1 MKILVLIAGVLALGI
16 ALVLLA
22 LTFQQPELQAEKAA
36 LPEQKTE
43 TATSTPVTS
52 NTGAE
57 PQAEQQVEVIAVV
70 QPASQAAE
78 QPLTATQQAC
88 LELEKRQL
96 EDVQDA
102 ESRLDDAR
110 EEYEDA
116 KETYDD
122 VLENRDH
129 DDAHVAK
136 IRAERDAAKE
146 EMDDAEKARDN
157 AIRKLSRTRIEC
169 NLYS

>member
-22 LTFQQPELQAEKAA
+22 LTFQQPELQAEKVA
-36 LPEQKTE
+36 LPDQQED
-43 TATSTPVTS
+43 TATSTPAAG

-57 PQAEQQVEVIAVV
+57 AQAEQQVEVIAVV

-78 QPLTATQQAC
+78 QSLTATQEAC
-88 LELEKRQL
+88 LTLEARQL

-129 DDAHVAK
+129 DDAYVAK